1 MRQIVN
7 KRKSARSRKGTV
19 MRTRFSPHIAA
30 LLVTAMLIFLS
41 ACTFGFDPNG
51 TSLPT
56 GGSGGNTGG
65 NAPAGED
72 ATVNSIIDGDTI
84 DVTMNGQSYRIR
96 YVGVNTPER
105 DESCY
110 DAAKQA
116 NTLLVSGK
124 AVRLVKDTSEADIY
138 GRLLRYVYVSGNSV
152 NAALVQQGFA
162 EVVSYPPDDAEFE
175 YFKSLEIEATNANR
189 GCHPTGIF
197 NDGSYTR

>member
-1 MRQIVN
+1 MSPKNRLLHCLALCILF
-7 KRKSARSRKGTV
+7 SA
-19 MRTRFSPHIAA
+19 F
-30 LLVTAMLIFLS
+30 LLLA
-41 ACTFGFDPNG
+41 ACTFGFDPNAPP
-51 TSLPT
+51 LPT

-72 ATVNSIIDGDTI
+72 ATVNFVVDGDTI
-84 DVTMNGQSYRIR
+84 DVTMNGTSYRIR

-116 NTLLVSGK
+116 NGLLVNGK
-124 AVRLVKDTSEADIY
+124 TVRLVKDSSDADQY
-138 GRLLRYVYVSGNSV
+138 GRLLRYVYVNGTFV

-162 EVVSYPPDDAEFE
+162 EVVSYPPDTAQFDN
-175 YFKSLEIEATNANR
+175 FKSLEIEATNAKR